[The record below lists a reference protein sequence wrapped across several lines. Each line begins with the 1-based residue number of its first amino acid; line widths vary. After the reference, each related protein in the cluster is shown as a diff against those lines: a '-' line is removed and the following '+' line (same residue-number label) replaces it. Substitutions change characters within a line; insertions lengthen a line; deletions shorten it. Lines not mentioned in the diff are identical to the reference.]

1 MRGKRERS
9 GQDRGVS
16 TLLMLSHSHSMN
28 EGDVGSGWREVGGE
42 KHWVGQPEMGL
53 PWQQQPVRSPAFKA
67 EVPVLQVP
75 GGGGWRMHVSG
86 RGAVLM

>member
-1 MRGKRERS
+1 
-9 GQDRGVS
+9 
-16 TLLMLSHSHSMN
+16 MN

>member
-1 MRGKRERS
+1 MRGER
-9 GQDRGVS
+9 GVGETGVS
-16 TLLMLSHSHSMN
+16 TLLMLSHSHYVN

-75 GGGGWRMHVSG
+75 GGGGWWIHVWG
-86 RGAVLM
+86 RGVVLM

>member
-1 MRGKRERS
+1 M
-9 GQDRGVS
+9 S

-53 PWQQQPVRSPAFKA
+53 PWQPIDSFDHAA
-67 EVPVLQVP
+67 
-75 GGGGWRMHVSG
+75 VSI
-86 RGAVLM
+86 